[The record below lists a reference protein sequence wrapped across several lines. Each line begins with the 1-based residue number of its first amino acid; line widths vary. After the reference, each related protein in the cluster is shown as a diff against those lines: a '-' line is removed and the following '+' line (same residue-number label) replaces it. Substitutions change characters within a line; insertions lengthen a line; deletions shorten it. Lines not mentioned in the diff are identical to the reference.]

1 MNSSS
6 PRADESLAL
15 ARQSIVEIGSPGTYG
30 RDPARS
36 LPRPRLVLRA
46 EPNGRPLSLYLGTS
60 GKVLPRGVVTAG
72 RAHHIPVR
80 TRRRH
85 APEAEVAKLLQRAGV
100 RQIPRLGEEHG
111 PEHEP
116 MAE

>member
-15 ARQSIVEIGSPGTYG
+15 ARQSIVEMGSPGTYA

-46 EPNGRPLSLYLGTS
+46 VPNGRPLSLCLGTS
-60 GKVLPRGVVTAG
+60 GKVLVAVVTAR
-72 RAHHIPVR
+72 RAGHVPVR
-80 TRRRH
+80 TRRGH
-85 APEAEVAKLLQRAGV
+85 TLEAEGAKLLQRAGV
-100 RQIPRLGEEHG
+100 RQV
-111 PEHEP
+111 
-116 MAE
+116 A